1 MSINPKDFNWQD
13 QYTDAAPL
21 KELIAK
27 NSNHIWDYMLT
38 RPKYINPLQRG
49 WPGIHRYNPRLSF
62 GSEQLL
68 NAGIYQTN
76 QFNQEGLNGFSKQL
90 NEKNKAIVQAA
101 IKF

>member
-13 QYTDAAPL
+13 QYSDAAPL

-27 NSNHIWDYMLT
+27 NSILIWDYMLT
-38 RPKYINPLQRG
+38 RLKYINPLQRG